1 MVHAVT
7 SSAASQ
13 IPSPRVPLCFFPLT
27 LSLEME
33 WKRCTLRR
41 THLASAFFRDGA
53 HQPARLV
60 DFSPRVN
67 THANMCSFVPL
78 TWRWLSL
85 PPVPSHRLL
94 VRNCPTWTSLWDEST
109 SLRLEAQQK
118 AQSVTDP
125 SHV

>member
-1 MVHAVT
+1 MIPLEVLKGLSRMVHAVT

-41 THLASAFFRDGA
+41 THLTSAFFRGGA

-85 PPVPSHRLL
+85 PPVPCPQSSSPGEELSHLD
-94 VRNCPTWTSLWDEST
+94 V
-109 SLRLEAQQK
+109 A
-118 AQSVTDP
+118 VG
-125 SHV
+125 